1 VEWGKQYTTEQVR
14 EMFPLPGEHAEQSWN
29 GEGLPPVGV
38 ECEMFFEVS
47 WIPAKIIGTDGSALV
62 AKLHIKR
69 NGFTEVT
76 YRACHSCKFRPIR
89 SERERWVEESSKVF
103 HGACMHDY
111 SGQHFAL
118 AMGAVYDA
126 LKSGDL
132 KAPEVE

>member
-1 VEWGKQYTTEQVR
+1 QVR
-14 EMFPLPGEHAEQSWN
+14 DMFPLPGEHTEQGCN
-29 GEGLPPVGV
+29 GEGFPPVGWHGECTWGKKAVWHDCVVCPERVAYKVVTGEWVVTKISSLEAV
-38 ECEMFFEVS
+38 E
-47 WIPAKIIGTDGSALV
+47 
-62 AKLHIKR
+62 
-69 NGFTEVT
+69 
-76 YRACHSCKFRPIR
+76 FRPIR

-132 KAPEVE
+132 KAPGVE